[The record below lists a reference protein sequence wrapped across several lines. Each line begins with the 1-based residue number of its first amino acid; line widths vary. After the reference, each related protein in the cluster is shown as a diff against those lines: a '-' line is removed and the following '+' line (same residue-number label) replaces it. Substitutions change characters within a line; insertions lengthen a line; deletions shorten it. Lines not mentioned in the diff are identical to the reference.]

1 MCCIYANNVYC
12 IQIFQEVAQK
22 FSRKLMFTTK
32 VLTGGHTKF
41 KMINPSFEEVDLLVA
56 SFGALSKLTTTGKY
70 TAVCV
75 EFGMN
80 GGKLLERLE
89 VTFNKKKSCEGH
101 LPFFFPAWRSWQNM

>member
-1 MCCIYANNVYC
+1 M
-12 IQIFQEVAQK
+12 AQK

-75 EFGMN
+75 EFGRN
-80 GGKLLERLE
+80 GGRLLGELLE
-89 VTFNKKKSCEGH
+89 VTFNKINVVKDTI
-101 LPFFFPAWRSWQNM
+101 FFSAWRS